1 MTSPTAR
8 AHWPPQHS
16 VVLLLVSPSHRKG
29 SGEGAVP
36 LGILQ
41 IQQVKSRLEAEIIPH
56 IDVSDLSA
64 HSEANQKP
72 HKLTRAL
79 TAFVMMKRSALGP
92 AEAAQ
97 SVVDGGTDNGI
108 DGIAVLPDES
118 KIILVQTKW
127 SDSGKGSAELAE
139 MLKFREGVNDLLS
152 MRWHKF
158 NAKVQARVDELQA
171 VLMKT
176 DIKVDIVFAHMG
188 TGTLAPDVEAIMSD
202 FVADQNDSV
211 SDSLSFTYLGQ
222 TQIHRLLVEE
232 QQAGDID
239 LDVTLSDWGAIEGPP
254 TALYGHIQGSEV
266 AAWLTKNG
274 EQLLAKNVRVFL
286 GDSEVNKS
294 VKETALTTP
303 ELFWYFN
310 NGITVLCKSYE
321 KTLARGTD
329 RRIGNYVV
337 KGASVVNGAQTVGS
351 LASLST
357 GPEAKKLDHVRVAV
371 RFISLD
377 DAEEDF
383 GSRVTR
389 ATNTQN
395 RIGGRDFV
403 GLDPEQDRL
412 RNEFA
417 VDGLVYAVRSGETDP
432 EDAAGCSF
440 DEAVVALACSSDDVN
455 LSTQAK
461 REISRLYLDTS
472 RAPYRSLFNGQTTS
486 TAVWRRVRVL
496 RHVDSYLASPD
507 RNWSD
512 SREKGFAVHGNRLL
526 LHLVFTQLNR
536 KILDDPGQEW
546 QLDGSAI
553 DRAAELAYQFMKEV
567 TEEKYDGYLASLFK
581 NAAKVKI
588 IRDEAVTRIASTTQ
602 VVSTTKNKSSSNQ
615 KTGQNS

>member
-1 MTSPTAR
+1 
-8 AHWPPQHS
+8 
-16 VVLLLVSPSHRKG
+16 
-29 SGEGAVP
+29 
-36 LGILQ
+36 
-41 IQQVKSRLEAEIIPH
+41 
-56 IDVSDLSA
+56 
-64 HSEANQKP
+64 
-72 HKLTRAL
+72 
-79 TAFVMMKRSALGP
+79 MKRSALGP
-92 AEAAQ
+92 VEAAQ
-97 SVVDGGTDNGI
+97 SVVDGTTDNGI
-108 DGIAVLPDES
+108 DGIAILPDEN

-127 SDSGKGSAELAE
+127 SDGGKGSADLAE
-139 MLKFREGVNDLLS
+139 MMKFRDGVKELLS

-158 NAKVQARVDELQA
+158 NEKVQAQVDELQA
-171 VLMKT
+171 AFMKT

-188 TGTLAPDVEAIMSD
+188 TGTLAPEVDAIMSD

-211 SDSLSFTYLGQ
+211 SDSLSFAYLGQ

-232 QQAGDID
+232 QHAGDID
-239 LDVTLSDWGAIEGPP
+239 LNVALSDWGAIEGPP

-266 AAWLTKNG
+266 AAWLTTNG

-294 VKETALTTP
+294 VKKTALTNP

-321 KTLARGTD
+321 KTLAGGTD
-329 RRIGNYVV
+329 RRIGNYVI

-351 LASLST
+351 LASINA
-357 GPEAKKLDHVRVAV
+357 GPDAKQLEHIRVAV

-417 VDGLVYAVRSGETDP
+417 VDGLVYAVRSGEADP

-440 DEAVVALACSSDDVN
+440 DEAVVALACSSDDVS

-472 RAPYRSLFNGQTTS
+472 RAPYRSLFNVQTTS
-486 TAVWRRVRVL
+486 TAIWRRVGIL
-496 RHVDSYLASPD
+496 RHVDTYLASPD
-507 RNWSD
+507 RNWTD

-536 KILDDPGQEW
+536 KSLDDPGQEW
-546 QLDGSAI
+546 QLDASAI
-553 DRAAELAYQFMKEV
+553 DSAAALAYTFMKEV
-567 TEEKYDGYLASLFK
+567 AEEKYDGYLASLFK
-581 NAAKVKI
+581 NSAKVKI
-588 IRDEAVTRIASTTQ
+588 IKEEATKRIAAASLA
-602 VVSTTKNKSSSNQ
+602 SLP
-615 KTGQNS
+615 